1 MQNISLP
8 KRFKKTI
15 LSQKIIMIS
24 CVIAAGYFVNIKS
37 VYSDEFFNPAFL
49 SGNANE
55 VADLSRFDKG
65 LGQSAGKYRV
75 EVYLN
80 DEYIGTQDVTF
91 INVSSESKVKNSND
105 DTGLIPCLSV
115 DWFKNQSINVRD
127 VVLFDN
133 GECVN
138 FHSTFDKSLSKFDFE
153 SQKLY
158 LNIPQAAFINNVRGY
173 IPPSDW
179 QSGINALLLNYSL
192 TGSNSK
198 NTSTNEKYNN
208 YFLNLQSGLNLGS
221 WRFKNDSTWNYTS
234 SKRTTNSHW
243 NNIRTYAQKAIIP
256 LKSQLTIGD
265 SFTEGDIFDSVGF
278 RGVMLASDDN
288 MLPDSMRGFAPTV
301 RGVANSNAQVTI
313 RQNGYVIYQT
323 YVSPGAFEIKDLY
336 STASSGNLEVT
347 VSENNGTVNQFTVP
361 YSAVPILQR
370 EGRIKYEV
378 TAAKYRSGSSL
389 QTEPDFWQGTL
400 SWGLPESV
408 TVYGGSQLSD
418 NYRAFVIGAGKN
430 LGAWGAI
437 STDITHAN
445 SRLPNGEH
453 KDGQSIRFLYAKS
466 LNQLGTNFQL
476 MGYRY
481 STAGYYT
488 LSETSYREMSGY
500 VLKTQDGPIETKPEI
515 FDYHNLYYT
524 KKGRFQANI
533 SQQIEGYGSIYISAN
548 HQTYWGTDE
557 TDQSLQLGFN
567 GNWEDI
573 TYGINWSQ
581 NKSVGLKE
589 TDKRIAFNISVP
601 LTRWFGGGKG
611 LDITNS
617 NNSIY
622 STYTMTRDNNN
633 KLSQQLGV
641 SGTLLESNNLNYNVM
656 QGYANQGEGAAGSA
670 SANYRGGYGELGAGY
685 SYGKNWQQVNYN
697 ISGGVVAHA
706 SGITLSQP
714 LGRTNILIEAP
725 GADDVGIE
733 NETGVLTDWRGY
745 AVVPN
750 ATAYR
755 NNRVALDITKLP
767 DNVELDNAV
776 TNVVPTEGAL
786 VKASFKTR
794 LGMKAMV
801 TLLQRDGSVVPFGAI
816 AKEESSGSVGIVGDD
831 GVVFMSG
838 LTPKGKLNI
847 MWGNNASAQ
856 CTVNYNLVNNEQ
868 SIKQV
873 NASCL

>member
-1 MQNISLP
+1 MDI
-8 KRFKKTI
+8 
-15 LSQKIIMIS
+15 KI
-24 CVIAAGYFVNIKS
+24 A
-37 VYSDEFFNPAFL
+37 YSNEFFNREFL
-49 SGNANE
+49 SDNTNE

-65 LGQSAGKYRV
+65 LGQSAGQYRV

-91 INVSSESKVKNSND
+91 INVPTESKIKNVSD

-115 DWFKNQSINVRD
+115 EWFKNQSINVND
-127 VVLFDN
+127 VVFFDN
-133 GECVN
+133 SECVN
-138 FHSTFDKSLSKFDFE
+138 FYSTFDKSLSKFDFE

-158 LNIPQAAFINNVRGY
+158 LNIPQVAFLNNVRGY
-173 IPPSDW
+173 ISPSEW

-192 TGSNSK
+192 TGSSSK
-198 NTSTNEKYNN
+198 NTSSNEKYNN
-208 YFLNLQSGLNLGS
+208 YFLNLQTGLNLGS

-234 SKRTTNSHW
+234 SKRTTNSNW
-243 NNIRTYAQKAIIP
+243 NNIRTYAQKAIIL

-323 YVSPGAFEIKDLY
+323 YVAPGAFEIKDLY
-336 STASSGNLEVT
+336 STSSSGNLDVT

-400 SWGLPESV
+400 SCGLPESV

-418 NYRAFVIGAGKN
+418 NYRSFAIGVGKNLSGNLDVTVSENNGTVNQFTVPYSAVPILQREGRIKYEVTAAKYRSGSSLQTEPDFWQGTLSCGLPESVTVYGGSQLSDNYRSFAIGVGKN
-430 LGAWGAI
+430 LGVWGAI

-573 TYGINWSQ
+573 TYGIIGR
-581 NKSVGLKE
+581 K
-589 TDKRIAFNISVP
+589 I
-601 LTRWFGGGKG
+601 
-611 LDITNS
+611 
-617 NNSIY
+617 
-622 STYTMTRDNNN
+622 
-633 KLSQQLGV
+633 
-641 SGTLLESNNLNYNVM
+641 
-656 QGYANQGEGAAGSA
+656 NQ
-670 SANYRGGYGELGAGY
+670 
-685 SYGKNWQQVNYN
+685 
-697 ISGGVVAHA
+697 
-706 SGITLSQP
+706 
-714 LGRTNILIEAP
+714 
-725 GADDVGIE
+725 
-733 NETGVLTDWRGY
+733 
-745 AVVPN
+745 
-750 ATAYR
+750 
-755 NNRVALDITKLP
+755 
-767 DNVELDNAV
+767 
-776 TNVVPTEGAL
+776 
-786 VKASFKTR
+786 
-794 LGMKAMV
+794 
-801 TLLQRDGSVVPFGAI
+801 
-816 AKEESSGSVGIVGDD
+816 
-831 GVVFMSG
+831 
-838 LTPKGKLNI
+838 
-847 MWGNNASAQ
+847 
-856 CTVNYNLVNNEQ
+856 
-868 SIKQV
+868 
-873 NASCL
+873 